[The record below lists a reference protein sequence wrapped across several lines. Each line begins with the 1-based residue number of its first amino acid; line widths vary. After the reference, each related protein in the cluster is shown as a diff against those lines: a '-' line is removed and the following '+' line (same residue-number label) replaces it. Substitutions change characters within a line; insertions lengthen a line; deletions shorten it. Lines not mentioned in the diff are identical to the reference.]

1 MKKRRLFLS
10 LCIIICIVL
19 TLPAHADAESTD
31 FAQKVPDEYT
41 NLLEGLPDDILELLP
56 PSLFSSESTD
66 VTDGTREMTDFSYLI
81 QTILS
86 LVGVRIG
93 ACAKTLSLVCGLLL
107 LSAVCNAVK
116 TSFRTESVGHTFSFL
131 STLIITVSLLSQG
144 YESIESV
151 TTYFQSLGS
160 ITTALIPLMGV
171 LYTMG
176 GNVTAAVASASG
188 LSLFLAVMEQL
199 VSKSIVPFCGIC
211 LAFALVRSLDPQ
223 IRLGTLAD
231 TVKKNYT
238 TFLGFL
244 MMLLSAMLAAQTTLG
259 ASSDSLA
266 MRSAK
271 FAAGN
276 MIPVVG
282 GSVGDLLRTVSTGV
296 GYLRGTVGICAVIL
310 LLLTLL
316 PTLIELLLVRLTW
329 QLCASFADLLGC
341 DGEKKLLDEMAS
353 LSGYLIAAVAICSS
367 VVVLAVSL
375 LIHCTAAFG

>member
-1 MKKRRLFLS
+1 
-10 LCIIICIVL
+10 
-19 TLPAHADAESTD
+19 
-31 FAQKVPDEYT
+31 
-41 NLLEGLPDDILELLP
+41 
-56 PSLFSSESTD
+56 
-66 VTDGTREMTDFSYLI
+66 
-81 QTILS
+81 
-86 LVGVRIG
+86 
-93 ACAKTLSLVCGLLL
+93 
-107 LSAVCNAVK
+107 
-116 TSFRTESVGHTFSFL
+116 
-131 STLIITVSLLSQG
+131 
-144 YESIESV
+144 
-151 TTYFQSLGS
+151 
-160 ITTALIPLMGV
+160 MGV